1 MTLFSRLS
9 VCLRLLALTVVIA
22 ACSTVPEPLPVP
34 ESVAADDY
42 VPDAGYHMLM
52 GEIALQRG
60 DYFITA
66 QEYLAAAQLSQD
78 PDMARRATEYAYEYG
93 FTSYFFA
100 AATRWAE
107 IDPDNP
113 SVHGYL
119 GVAYL
124 KRQNAKQ
131 AYVHFDRSMPIERTE
146 GDYLLLEAEMA
157 AVGDAETVVE
167 VLRLF
172 LRNYPSRPGL
182 EIAMA
187 TAASRAGNGSLTI
200 ASADA
205 VLLEEPDMQ
214 RAQLLRARGLMLNGD
229 TELALTSVADLVAV
243 NRELELELEYVRL
256 LANAEQIDAAQ
267 LYLDDMSER
276 YGFVPEIVRLSA
288 ILSMSD
294 DDQFAAWND
303 FNTLLSAGFY
313 TNESNYY
320 LAGMAEG
327 ASQYLEALRYYS
339 QVRSG
344 PLLVTAQISVAG
356 ILGKLGDLNAGIAH
370 LDEVYAQFPQL
381 GFDLWVAKAGLYS
394 RYWRSADAYDAY
406 NRSLEYQ
413 PDNINLM
420 LGRAASL
427 DLMGETDR
435 AIAALRQTVKLAPDN
450 ANALNSLS
458 YTLAN
463 RNLRLREARKLVKK
477 ALAEQPNN
485 PAFLDSM
492 GWVLYRDG
500 KSAEA
505 LGYLERA
512 YALDNDPEI
521 AAHLGEVLWS
531 LGRDGEANV
540 VWVLALQNSP
550 GHVVLRQT
558 IERYKS

>member
-1 MTLFSRLS
+1 M
-9 VCLRLLALTVVIA
+9 
-22 ACSTVPEPLPVP
+22 
-34 ESVAADDY
+34 
-42 VPDAGYHMLM
+42 
-52 GEIALQRG
+52 
-60 DYFITA
+60 
-66 QEYLAAAQLSQD
+66 
-78 PDMARRATEYAYEYG
+78 
-93 FTSYFFA
+93 
-100 AATRWAE
+100 
-107 IDPDNP
+107 
-113 SVHGYL
+113 
-119 GVAYL
+119 
-124 KRQNAKQ
+124 
-131 AYVHFDRSMPIERTE
+131 
-146 GDYLLLEAEMA
+146 
-157 AVGDAETVVE
+157 
-167 VLRLF
+167 
-172 LRNYPSRPGL
+172 
-182 EIAMA
+182 
-187 TAASRAGNGSLTI
+187 
-200 ASADA
+200 
-205 VLLEEPDMQ
+205 
-214 RAQLLRARGLMLNGD
+214 
-229 TELALTSVADLVAV
+229 
-243 NRELELELEYVRL
+243 
-256 LANAEQIDAAQ
+256 
-267 LYLDDMSER
+267 
-276 YGFVPEIVRLSA
+276 
-288 ILSMSD
+288 
-294 DDQFAAWND
+294 
-303 FNTLLSAGFY
+303 
-313 TNESNYY
+313 
-320 LAGMAEG
+320 
-327 ASQYLEALRYYS
+327 
-339 QVRSG
+339 
-344 PLLVTAQISVAG
+344 TAQISVAG